1 MNKDYSMDE
10 LSKLFVQIGKK
21 KHGMDCAYA
30 YAMGSIIGVVDFQ
43 IKYNTGRL
51 QQIINE
57 RYADA
62 EKELAKLS

>member
-21 KHGMDCAYA
+21 KHGLDCAYP
-30 YAMGSIIGVVDFQ
+30 YALGSIIGVVDFH